1 MSKFILIVCAMAMF
15 ATTAMAMGSPCM
27 EWFSSIAQCQANVL
41 SAGLN
46 RVSTP
51 CKYAQNMLAC
61 YPKECC
67 DNPLFNTTE
76 AAINFGAPAGCTAK
90 CGAGAM
96 ATPAAALFAVV
107 MSICYRLM

>member
-1 MSKFILIVCAMAMF
+1 MVFKHFHTTVTVSRSVNKHRVGHGNPLIK
-15 ATTAMAMGSPCM
+15 
-27 EWFSSIAQCQANVL
+27 SSWP
-41 SAGLN
+41 GLN